1 MIYPATYDITILQNA
16 TWSGTFRA
24 TQNRQE
30 LTSISIDGS
39 TPTFNCDC
47 HGLSAGDK
55 VIFTGGTTIPCGLTL
70 NTIYYVS
77 SANLATNSFE
87 VSASSG
93 DSSSGISIS
102 VSGSATG
109 TFYVAEPLNLTGYTV
124 DSDIKELTDDVQ
136 VETFT
141 ATLTDAVNGAFTLT
155 LTPVETAA
163 LDTGRYGYDISL
175 TSSAGARYYWL
186 TGVATVQRTYSRN

>member
-1 MIYPATYDITILQNA
+1 MIYPATYNLTILQNA
-16 TWSGTFRA
+16 TWKGSFRA
-24 TQNRQE
+24 TQNRQT
-30 LTSISIDGS
+30 LSSISIAGG

-55 VIFTGGTTIPCGLTL
+55 VVFTGGTAIPCGLTL

-77 SANLATNSFE
+77 SAGLTTSAFQ

-102 VSGSATG
+102 VTGTATG
-109 TFYVAEPLNLTGYTV
+109 TFYVAEPVNLTSYGIDADIRALLDNTSISYF
-124 DSDIKELTDDVQ
+124 DSSITSAADGAFELTLPK
-136 VETFT
+136 ERSLP
-141 ATLTDAVNGAFTLT
+141 LT
-155 LTPVETAA
+155 E
-163 LDTGRYGYDISL
+163 GRYGYDVSL
-175 TSSAGARYYWL
+175 TTSGGERYYWL

>member
-1 MIYPATYDITILQNA
+1 MIYPATYNLTILQNA
-16 TWSGTFRA
+16 TWKGSFRA
-24 TQNRQE
+24 TQNRQT
-30 LTSISIDGS
+30 LSSITIAGG
-39 TPTFNCDC
+39 TPTFNCNC

-93 DSSSGISIS
+93 NSSSGISIS
-102 VSGSATG
+102 VTGTATG
-109 TFYVAEPLNLTGYTV
+109 TFYVAEPVNLTSYGI
-124 DSDIKELTDDVQ
+124 DADIRGLINNSSIA
-136 VETFT
+136 TFT
-141 ATLTDAVNGAFTLT
+141 PTITTAADGAFELVLPKETALT
-155 LTPVETAA
+155 LAE
-163 LDTGRYGYDISL
+163 GRYGYDVSL
-175 TSSAGARYYWL
+175 TTSGGERYYWL